1 MVNLVGNILYGQ
13 KNFRFQKLK
22 FHFPPLVWLHI
33 IPAAVVA
40 VSTSSLLRQV
50 LGHSRVEIYERYY
63 QSQKERKSIQAA
75 YLETPED
82 EAFLRA
88 LGTMSLTRDHNAPR
102 ELSKE
107 QIEAVERDPELV

>member
-1 MVNLVGNILYGQ
+1 M
-13 KNFRFQKLK
+13 
-22 FHFPPLVWLHI
+22 
-33 IPAAVVA
+33 
-40 VSTSSLLRQV
+40 
-50 LGHSRVEIYERYY
+50 EIYERYY

-107 QIEAVERDPELV
+107 QIEAVERDPELVQQCERQRRLTKQMERKYGSVPKAKVLA